1 MTAPA
6 PVSASGGGKETPKRS
21 FSVNDATPLPDND
34 ISSMMQQQQQV
45 QTKCMLRLGVCK
57 TDFSYLVMTEEKV
70 WLLLDFCF
78 LDKFPAQGC
87 GESRKGNNCLV
98 G

>member
-34 ISSMMQQQQQV
+34 ISSMMQQQV
-45 QTKCMLRLGVCK
+45 QTKCMLRLVVCK

-87 GESRKGNNCLV
+87 GESKKGNNCLV